1 MNSDIFSSFRKSK
14 KVIQSS
20 LNQAHIEASRNYINN
35 FFTNFSSPLSSPS
48 YFKLYEAGDL
58 VGKMYESLYSM
69 LEEKEKSLKK
79 VEK

>member
-1 MNSDIFSSFRKSK
+1 MSLDIFSAFRKSK

-35 FFTNFSSPLSSPS
+35 FFTTFSSPLPSSS
-48 YFKLYEAGDL
+48 HFKLYEAGDL

-69 LEEKEKSLKK
+69 LEKKEKSLKK
-79 VEK
+79 VKK